1 MKTKILSLL
10 LLALPLLAIDYRV
23 KLEPYQSISIKSE
36 ISGIVKN
43 VKKANHSFVVKSSVV
58 RLNATALDIE
68 IASLKNELSN
78 QNKIYKIQKA
88 RHASKSKLS
97 SISYY
102 EKTQEEL
109 SMRQALQSLYNLKKQ
124 LNLKKEQRKKYNFQ
138 VSKKYVGDI
147 YVSEGEFVS
156 PGMKIMDIYDI
167 SKSKLILYVSKEDLV
182 DIRDK
187 EIYVSGKKSEY
198 KINYVAS
205 TTDTNYISSYKVEL
219 VKNNTDLDM
228 QFGKVVQVEFKSKYG
243 E

>member
-36 ISGIVKN
+36 TSGIVKT
-43 VKKANHSFVVKSSVV
+43 VKKANHSFVTKSSVV
-58 RLNATALDIE
+58 RLNAASLDIE
-68 IASLKNELSN
+68 IASLKNELNN

-88 RHASKSKLS
+88 RHASKSKLD

-109 SMRQALQSLYNLKKQ
+109 SKRQALQSLYNLRKQ
-124 LNLKKEQRKKYNFQ
+124 LKLKQEQRKKYTFQ

-147 YVSEGEFVS
+147 YVNEGEFVS
-156 PGMKIMDIYDI
+156 PGMKIMDVYDI
-167 SKSKLILYVSKEDLV
+167 SKSKLTLYVSKEDLV

-187 EIYVSGKKSEY
+187 EIYVGGQKSDY

-219 VKNNTDLDM
+219 TKDNNDLGM
-228 QFGKVVQVEFKSKYG
+228 QFGKIVQVEFKTKYG